1 MSSPIILA
9 FLILAGVIAIP
20 FAIFAIVYLVV
31 PAFKGL
37 WRLLAHVGRFIG
49 GEVGDLLRIVGA
61 AIAIIVLIPLTVLNV
76 LIGRWSA
83 SAHFGRA
90 IQSEGLAIGRCIYRV
105 AIGHPARLLGLTP
118 LTEGIEK
125 RIPDVVAASPG
136 ADRPNK
142 RQGQFEG
149 YTIIGSLPGGGS
161 GGRLYIAEP
170 SAEKIAVFARNGQT
184 SVGRVVIKS
193 FSLADG
199 STLPQIVR
207 ENRALPAAKR
217 LGLILEHDLTEER
230 FFYVTRYVPGDSLG
244 IVTQRLHGEAGAG
257 LGAAHLRTVCSYAG
271 DLLRTLTHYHE
282 GGLWHKDVKPD
293 NIIVAD
299 GRAHL
304 VDFGLVTPLRS
315 SMTLTTHG
323 TEYFRDPEMVRMAL
337 RGVKVHEVDGAKFDI
352 YAAGA
357 VLYSMIE
364 NSFPAHGG
372 LSQITK
378 PCPEA
383 LRWVV
388 RRAMTDYD
396 KRYESAAMMLEDLET
411 ICRAD
416 DPFAVKPV
424 ALPSMRG
431 VQAAHHGAA
440 DQHGWEG
447 MQGAASPF
455 GANPVG
461 AAAAAGAGAAAAGA
475 APSFGRKPGPVASV
489 LGQVGEYVDSA
500 LNSAGIGAQVAAGAA
515 GAAGA
520 AAAGAAAAATGGKPR
535 IRVTSWWTGKYTIDP
550 PGAAQ
555 ATPAGPIFAAAAPPR
570 PPVPPV
576 PPVPPAPRNPS
587 SAAEQLVRARA
598 RAGQARERAH
608 RRMSAHS
615 RGPNIGLNLGV
626 GLAVLVFL
634 GACGLLATGLIF
646 SSTRSYTLSQ
656 QGGDSSLRQLE
667 IGSSGVKVTV
677 SRSAPTPGRA
687 TPAAS
692 PTPRTPDAPDAPLA
706 PLNVLPAVGAGPSH
720 GIVVLRDPI
729 AYQEPHRSGIDA
741 ALGRLR
747 DAGFSLVG
755 GAIESATSQDDE
767 LIADLRNAIGVTP
780 FETAESSAAIRA
792 WLSMNPDLS
801 AVLWLGRHEGGQA
814 TAWLVGREGLDESTL
829 DAATN
834 AVAGVEPRSV
844 ETPRRRGRG

>member
-1 MSSPIILA
+1 MVTGSLA
-9 FLILAGVIAIP
+9 LVLLILAGVIAVP
-20 FAIFAIVYLVV
+20 LAVFAVVYLVV

-37 WRLLAHVGRFIG
+37 WWLIAHVFTFIG
-49 GEVGDLLRIVGA
+49 GEIGDLLRIVGA
-61 AIAIIVLIPLTVLNV
+61 AVAILVLIPLTVLNV

-90 IQSEGLAIGRCIYRV
+90 IQSEGLAMGRALYRV
-105 AIGHPARLLGLTP
+105 AIGHPARLLCLTP
-118 LTEGIEK
+118 LTEGLEK
-125 RIPDVVAASPG
+125 RIPEVVAAAPG
-136 ADRPNK
+136 PDRPSK
-142 RQGQFEG
+142 RQGQFDG
-149 YTIIGSLPGGGS
+149 YTIVGSLPGGGS

-170 SAEKIAVFARNGQT
+170 SAEKIAAFARNGQKG
-184 SVGRVVIKS
+184 VGRVVIKS

-217 LGLILEHDLTEER
+217 LGLILEHDLTEDR
-230 FFYVTRYVPGDSLG
+230 FYYVTRYVPGESLG

-257 LGAAHLRTVCSYAG
+257 LGPAHLRTVCSYAS
-271 DLLRTLTHYHE
+271 DLLRTLSHYHE

-372 LSQITK
+372 LSQISK

-383 LRWVV
+383 LRWIV

-411 ICRAD
+411 VLRAD
-416 DPFAVKPV
+416 DPYAVKPV

-447 MQGAASPF
+447 VQPGATPL
-455 GANPVG
+455 G
-461 AAAAAGAGAAAAGA
+461 AAAAGAAGGAAVGAGA
-475 APSFGRKPGPVASV
+475 APSFGRKAGPVASV

-500 LNSAGIGAQVAAGAA
+500 LQSAGIGSQAAR

-550 PGAAQ
+550 PGAPDSPRVGA
-555 ATPAGPIFAAAAPPR
+555 AGSPR
-570 PPVPPV
+570 VPPV
-576 PPVPPAPRNPS
+576 PPVPNVPRNPAS
-587 SAAEQLVRARA
+587 SAAEQLVRARG
-598 RAGQARERAH
+598 RAAERRERAR
-608 RRMSAHS
+608 RRMSGYSHS
-615 RGPNIGLNLGV
+615 PNVGLNPGV
-626 GLAVLVFL
+626 GVAVLVFI
-634 GACGLLATGLIF
+634 GACVLLAGMFVLAP
-646 SSTRSYTLSQ
+646 SARYAVKQSP
-656 QGGDSSLRQLE
+656 GGAAERQLRIGASGIKVAVSKPDSS
-667 IGSSGVKVTV
+667 GDNG
-677 SRSAPTPGRA
+677 
-687 TPAAS
+687 TPAR
-692 PTPRTPDAPDAPLA
+692 PAPVAPAAMSGAAAGA
-706 PLNVLPAVGAGPSH
+706 PHA
-720 GIVVLRDPI
+720 IVVLRDPV
-729 AYQEPHRSGIDA
+729 AYQEPHRGTIDK
-741 ALGRLR
+741 ALGRLT
-747 DAGFSLVG
+747 DAGFALIG
-755 GAIESATSQDDE
+755 GAADSATTLDDE
-767 LIADLRNAIGVTP
+767 TIADLRNAIGVAP
-780 FETAESSAAIRA
+780 FETPQSDAAIRA
-792 WLSMNPDLS
+792 WLATRSDVSM
-801 AVLWLGRHEGGQA
+801 VLWIGRHEGGQA
-814 TAWLVGREGLDESTL
+814 TAWLVGRTGLDSVAET
-829 DAATN
+829 AATN
-834 AVAGVEPRSV
+834 ALAGIEPAAPASARRA
-844 ETPRRRGRG
+844 TGRQPRGGR

>member
-1 MSSPIILA
+1 MVSTPIALV
-9 FLILAGVIAIP
+9 LMILAGIIAIP
-20 FAIFAIVYLVV
+20 LAIFAIVYLVV
-31 PAFKGL
+31 PAMKGL
-37 WRLLAHVGRFIG
+37 WWLIAHVFAFIG
-49 GEVGDLLRIVGA
+49 GEIGDLLRIVGA
-61 AIAIIVLIPLTVLNV
+61 AVAIIVLIPLTVLNV

-90 IQSEGLAIGRCIYRV
+90 IQSEGMAIGRSLYRV
-105 AIGHPARLLGLTP
+105 AIGHPARLLCLTP
-118 LTEGIEK
+118 LTEGLEK
-125 RIPDVVAASPG
+125 RIPEVVAAAPG
-136 ADRPNK
+136 PDRPSR
-142 RQGQFEG
+142 RQGQFDG
-149 YTIIGSLPGGGS
+149 YTIVGSLPGGGS

-170 SAEKIAVFARNGQT
+170 SAEKIAVFARNGQK

-217 LGLILEHDLTEER
+217 LGLILEHELNEER
-230 FFYVTRYVPGDSLG
+230 FYYVTRYVPGESLG
-244 IVTQRLHGEAGAG
+244 IVTQRLHAESGAG
-257 LGAAHLRTVCSYAG
+257 LGAAHLRTVCSYAS
-271 DLLRTLTHYHE
+271 DLLRTLSHYHE

-383 LRWVV
+383 LRWIV

-411 ICRAD
+411 VIRAD
-416 DPFAVKPV
+416 DPYAVKPV

-447 MQGAASPF
+447 MQGTASPF

-461 AAAAAGAGAAAAGA
+461 AAAGA

-500 LNSAGIGAQVAAGAA
+500 LNSAGIGAQASA

-520 AAAGAAAAATGGKPR
+520 AAAGAAAAATGSKPR
-535 IRVTSWWTGKYTIDP
+535 IRVTGWWTGKYAIEP
-550 PGAAQ
+550 PGM
-555 ATPAGPIFAAAAPPR
+555 PEPPRVVAAAASPR
-570 PPVPPV
+570 APSVP
-576 PPVPPAPRNPS
+576 AEPRNPGS
-587 SAAEQLVRARA
+587 SAAEQLVRARGRVA
-598 RAGQARERAH
+598 NRRQRAH
-608 RRMSAHS
+608 ERMSGFS
-615 RGPNIGLNLGV
+615 RGPGVGLNLGV
-626 GLAVLVFL
+626 GIAVLVFI
-634 GACGLLATGLIF
+634 GACVLFAAMFVIAP
-646 SSTRSYTLSQ
+646 SMRYVEHQ
-656 QGGDSSLRQLE
+656 QTQAGASRQLE
-667 IGSSGVKVTV
+667 IGASGIKVSVSKTNSRRGAAAPVQTGATV
-677 SRSAPTPGRA
+677 
-687 TPAAS
+687 PAA
-692 PTPRTPDAPDAPLA
+692 
-706 PLNVLPAVGAGPSH
+706 AVNGGAAGASNAV
-720 GIVVLRDPI
+720 VVLRDPV
-729 AYQEPHRSGIDA
+729 AYQEPQRGAIDA
-741 ALGRLR
+741 ALARLTG
-747 DAGFSLVG
+747 AGFALIG
-755 GAIESATSQDDE
+755 GAVDSASTLDDE
-767 LIADLRNAIGVTP
+767 TVADLRNAIGVAP
-780 FETAESSAAIRA
+780 FETAQSEDAIRA
-792 WLSMNPDLS
+792 WLAERTDVSM
-801 AVLWLGRHEGGQA
+801 VLWIGRHEGGQA
-814 TAWLVGREGLDESTL
+814 TAWIVGRPGLDSRTEI
-829 DAATN
+829 AATI
-834 AVAGVEPRSV
+834 AMAGIETAQREDSQRS
-844 ETPRRRGRG
+844 TSAGSRPTR